1 MKCSIDTSALRWL
14 NTVGRLNLLPRLYS
28 ELNVPLGVYRQI
40 SRYGKIVNFVEENAK
55 VLRPTDVNKYQ
66 SKLNKLTESL
76 KWPDPV
82 DVDVLLTYQ
91 ETDSDEML
99 FSNKEAERRFVGFGI
114 VRDVYQL
121 YSLAERKGI
130 YSRQDSLKY
139 IRDLLKF
146 DYRRKDLTS
155 LLEQLLS

>member
-66 SKLNKLTESL
+66 SKLKSSQ
-76 KWPDPV
+76 KV
-82 DVDVLLTYQ
+82 
-91 ETDSDEML
+91 
-99 FSNKEAERRFVGFGI
+99 
-114 VRDVYQL
+114 
-121 YSLAERKGI
+121 
-130 YSRQDSLKY
+130 
-139 IRDLLKF
+139 
-146 DYRRKDLTS
+146 
-155 LLEQLLS
+155 